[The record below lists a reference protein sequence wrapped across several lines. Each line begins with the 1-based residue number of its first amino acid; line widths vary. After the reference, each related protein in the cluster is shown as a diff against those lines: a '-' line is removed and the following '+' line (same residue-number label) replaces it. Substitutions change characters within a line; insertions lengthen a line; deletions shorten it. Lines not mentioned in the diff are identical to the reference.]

1 MMSTYPG
8 GRGSSALALQFKH
21 QSHPK
26 APSQKHPE
34 SCLIEHAWPRQI
46 DTENESR
53 ARLASVPST
62 WRPPHL
68 AGSGPAAG
76 SRELAPADLTP
87 AHSSCTGVSLL
98 PTCPA
103 PLPLVMG
110 AEKLGR
116 FLWGPE
122 LGRERLG
129 LTSAPLRLPP
139 VSTRCA
145 LGAFIDSG
153 WFVCTASS
161 RPRVPSQRRQGGTLF
176 FLFFLFV
183 SSARSRAWYMLVF
196 DKFLSKQ
203 NKRNCTWII

>member
-1 MMSTYPG
+1 MSTFPG

-87 AHSSCTGVSLL
+87 AHPSCTGVSLL

-129 LTSAPLRLPP
+129 LTSAPPASASGDHSMCSWGLRRFQLVCLHRVFQTPSSTPKPAPRAPRTRPP
-139 VSTRCA
+139 HASTLLSAA
-145 LGAFIDSG
+145 LILQPKGAAHFGPLDPM
-153 WFVCTASS
+153 
-161 RPRVPSQRRQGGTLF
+161 R
-176 FLFFLFV
+176 
-183 SSARSRAWYMLVF
+183 
-196 DKFLSKQ
+196 
-203 NKRNCTWII
+203 

>member
-1 MMSTYPG
+1 MSTYPG

-68 AGSGPAAG
+68 AGSGPGCWEQGAG
-76 SRELAPADLTP
+76 AYRPHPCPPLL
-87 AHSSCTGVSLL
+87 HGGVTASHL
-98 PTCPA
+98 PR
-103 PLPLVMG
+103 PLPLVTG
-110 AEKLGR
+110 AEKPGR
-116 FLWGPE
+116 FPWGPD

-129 LTSAPLRLPP
+129 LTSAPPASASGDHSMCSWGLRRFQLVCLHRVFQTPSSTPKPAPRAPRTRPP
-139 VSTRCA
+139 HASTLLSAA
-145 LGAFIDSG
+145 LILQPKGAAHFGPLDPM
-153 WFVCTASS
+153 
-161 RPRVPSQRRQGGTLF
+161 R
-176 FLFFLFV
+176 
-183 SSARSRAWYMLVF
+183 
-196 DKFLSKQ
+196 
-203 NKRNCTWII
+203 

>member
-1 MMSTYPG
+1 MSTYPG

-68 AGSGPAAG
+68 AGSGPGCWEQGAG
-76 SRELAPADLTP
+76 ACRPHPCPPLL
-87 AHSSCTGVSLL
+87 HGGVTASHL
-98 PTCPA
+98 PR

-129 LTSAPLRLPP
+129 LTSAPLRLPR
-139 VSTRCA
+139 VTTRCA
-145 LGAFIDSG
+145 LGAFVDSS

-161 RPRVPSQRRQGGTLF
+161 RPRVPPQSQRHEPRGPGPHTPPRSCRLPSF
-176 FLFFLFV
+176 
-183 SSARSRAWYMLVF
+183 SNPRARLIL
-196 DKFLSKQ
+196 DPL
-203 NKRNCTWII
+203 TP